1 MKRHPLS
8 VLLLLS
14 WLLCLL
20 ASLAETHEV
29 RPALLRDIGFEQRLY
44 AQLPLALE
52 FRDETGKAVQLR
64 EYFSTKPVILILDYY
79 QCPRLC
85 PLVLDGLLASL
96 RMLPFTVGEQF
107 DVLTVS
113 IDPRDTPAVAAAKK
127 VHYLGRY
134 GRPGAASGWHFL
146 TGEPEAIQ
154 RLASA
159 VGFQYAYDAAQDQF
173 AHAAGI
179 MIVTPQGTLARYF
192 YGINYAPR
200 ELRLGLL
207 EAAANTIGSP
217 VDQLLLFCYHYDPST
232 GTYGLAIMNVI
243 RLAGLVTVLGLGL
256 FMGVMFR
263 RDHHQRARLEAGATR
278 LPWEQD

>member
-1 MKRHPLS
+1 MKHHLLS
-8 VLLLLS
+8 VLLLPPL
-14 WLLCLL
+14 LLCWS

-29 RPALLRDIGFEQRLY
+29 RPALLRNIGLEQHLY

-64 EYFSTKPVILILDYY
+64 EYFSAKPVILILDYY

-96 RMLPFTVGEQF
+96 RMLPLTVGEQF

-127 VHYLGRY
+127 AHYLGRY
-134 GRPGAASGWHFL
+134 ERPGAASGWHFL
-146 TGEPEAIQ
+146 TGEAEAIQ
-154 RLASA
+154 RLANA
-159 VGFQYAYDAAQDQF
+159 VGFQYTYDAAQDQF

-179 MIVTPQGTLARYF
+179 VIATPQGILARYF

-217 VDQLLLFCYHYDPST
+217 VDQLLLFCYHYDPAT
-232 GTYGLAIMNVI
+232 GKYGLAIMNII
-243 RLAGLVTVLGLGL
+243 RLAGLITVLGLGL

-263 RDHHQRARLEAGATR
+263 RDRRQRARLEAGAAR
-278 LPWEQD
+278 QP

>member
-1 MKRHPLS
+1 MKHHLLS
-8 VLLLLS
+8 VLLLPSL
-14 WLLCLL
+14 LLCLL

-29 RPALLRDIGFEQRLY
+29 RPALLRNVGLEQHLY

-52 FRDETGKAVQLR
+52 FRDETGKAVQLG
-64 EYFSTKPVILILDYY
+64 EYFSAKPVILILDYY

-96 RMLPFTVGEQF
+96 RMLVLTVGEQF

-127 VHYLGRY
+127 AHYLGRY

-159 VGFQYAYDAAQDQF
+159 VGFQYTYDAAQDQF

-179 MIVTPQGTLARYF
+179 VIATPQGILARYF

-217 VDQLLLFCYHYDPST
+217 VDQLLLFCYHYDPAT
-232 GTYGLAIMNVI
+232 GKYGLAIMNII
-243 RLAGLVTVLGLGL
+243 RLAGLITVLGLGL

-263 RDHHQRARLEAGATR
+263 RDRRQRARLEAGATR
-278 LPWEQD
+278 RP